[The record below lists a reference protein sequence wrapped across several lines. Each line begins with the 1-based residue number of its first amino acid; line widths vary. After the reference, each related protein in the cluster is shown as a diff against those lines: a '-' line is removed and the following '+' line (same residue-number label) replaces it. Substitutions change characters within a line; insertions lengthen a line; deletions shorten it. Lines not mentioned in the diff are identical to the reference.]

1 MTLFCFHCQVRIKV
15 LADMFRFLGSGRQF
29 DIAGSPGL
37 VEQHLP
43 LSPCT
48 IFLLT
53 YFFAMGGHHVF
64 LVPRRE
70 LRPVEGER
78 DRVDLPR
85 ELERHLLV
93 FVIHRCA
100 GNLLG
105 KRRHSRLAQ
114 EHRCE

>member
-48 IFLLT
+48 IFHSLT
-53 YFFAMGGHHVF
+53 FLRWAAIMFFSSPGVSFGRSKVSVIVLIF
-64 LVPRRE
+64 
-70 LRPVEGER
+70 PV
-78 DRVDLPR
+78 
-85 ELERHLLV
+85 
-93 FVIHRCA
+93 
-100 GNLLG
+100 NLNG
-105 KRRHSRLAQ
+105 TF
-114 EHRCE
+114 